1 MLQSMREGVKSPWV
15 LVVIGLIVLSF
26 VLTGAESLTFGG
38 AQSGAAKVND
48 REISFNEL
56 QFAIEQQRRQLSEI
70 YGDQLD
76 PSMLDDDL
84 LRPGVLNN
92 LVDRALLEDYALS
105 LGITASPEA
114 VRRSITSNPTFEVD
128 GSFSVDYYRDV
139 LRSNGLTPDLYRAE
153 QGSTDQLVKLESVIA
168 DADFI
173 TPVEAKAAID
183 VVVERRDVRFLVVPE
198 SALSSESQVTD
209 QAVSEYYEVNAEL
222 FAQPERLSVEFIELN
237 PSQFE
242 LPVDEAELEAQL
254 ADALAD
260 YETKAQSEVA
270 HILLIQEDDETDEV
284 YAGRIKAV
292 ADRLVADEDFAAVAA
307 DASDDIGSSF
317 VGGDLGFTDGSVF
330 PDAMEE
336 AIADLDVGGVSSA
349 VTTDAGTHFILVKS
363 RSAAEQVP
371 DDLLRAE
378 ITESLQTAQTQRDL
392 LIAVDQLRD
401 LVFMTS
407 GLASAA
413 EQLGVSVSISQP
425 FSRDE
430 GLGLFNESSLRS
442 AAFSDDVLVDGNN
455 SDVIELSGSRFVA
468 LAVKERLPEGTR
480 PLSEVRDGIAAQ
492 LGLEAQDRAMRTL
505 VDEVNASL
513 KNGETLES
521 VSTAKGYEW
530 RVELAATR
538 QNVNLP
544 SSVLQSAFSKRSA
557 DTETVSAVRLDDQ
570 SYALVQLA
578 RTQAGREDTMVGA
591 ERDALLQEV
600 SDVSASLVRQEF
612 MADLKRR
619 GDVVIR

>member
-254 ADALAD
+254 ADAFAD

-480 PLSEVRDGIAAQ
+480 PLTEVRDGIAAQ
-492 LGLEAQDRAMRTL
+492 LSLEAQDRAMRTL

>member
-76 PSMLDDDL
+76 PSLLDDDL

-92 LVDRALLEDYALS
+92 LVDRALLEDYAIA
-105 LGITASPEA
+105 LGITPSPEA
-114 VRRSITSNPTFEVD
+114 VRRSIIGNPTFEVD
-128 GSFSVDYYRDV
+128 GSFSADYYRDV
-139 LRSNGLTPDLYRAE
+139 LRSNGLSPDQYRAE
-153 QGSTDQLVKLESVIA
+153 QGNTDQLIKLESIIA

-183 VVVERRDVRFLVVPE
+183 VVVERRDVRFLVVPDT
-198 SALSSESQVTD
+198 ALSSAFDVD
-209 QAVSEYYEVNAEL
+209 DAAIAAFYDANPGL
-222 FAQPERLSVEFIELN
+222 FAQPERLSVEFIELT
-237 PSQFE
+237 PAQYAE
-242 LPVDEAELEAQL
+242 PVDEAELEAQL

-270 HILLIQEDDETDEV
+270 HILLIQEADETDEA
-284 YAGRIKAV
+284 YAARIDEVDA
-292 ADRLVADEDFAAVAA
+292 RLGSDEDFAAIAA

-330 PDAMEE
+330 PDAMED
-336 AIADLDVGGVSSA
+336 AIASLEVGGISPP

-363 RSAAEQVP
+363 RSAAEQVS
-371 DDLLRAE
+371 DELLRAE
-378 ITESLQTAQTQRDL
+378 ITESLQAAQTQRDL

-401 LVFMTS
+401 LVFTS
-407 GLASAA
+407 NGLATAA
-413 EQLGVSVSISQP
+413 EQLGLSVSTSQP

-430 GLGLFNESSLRS
+430 GEGIFAESSLRN
-442 AAFSDDVLVDGNN
+442 AAFSDDVLIDGNN

-468 LAVKERLPEGTR
+468 LALKEQLPEGTR
-480 PLSEVRDGIAAQ
+480 PLVEVRETIAERLTMQALDGAMTT
-492 LGLEAQDRAMRTL
+492 LLE
-505 VDEVNASL
+505 EVNSALS
-513 KNGETLES
+513 NGETLES
-521 VSTAKGYEW
+521 VSTDKGYEW

-544 SSVLQSAFSKRSA
+544 PQVLQTAFNKRAS
-557 DTETVSAVRLDDQ
+557 DTDTVSAVRLDDE

-578 RTQAGREDTMVGA
+578 RAQAGREDTMVGV
-591 ERDALLQEV
+591 ERDALLREV
-600 SDVSASLVRQEF
+600 SEVSTSLLRQEF

>member
-1 MLQSMREGVKSPWV
+1 MLQSMREGAKSPWV
-15 LVVIGLIVLSF
+15 LVIIGLIVLSF

-56 QFAIEQQRRQLSEI
+56 QFAIEQQRRQLTEI

-76 PSMLDDDL
+76 PSLLDDDL

-92 LVDRALLEDYALS
+92 LVDRALLEDYAVS

-114 VRRSITSNPTFEVD
+114 IRRSIISNPAFEVD
-128 GSFSVDYYRDV
+128 GSFSADYYRDI
-139 LRSNGLTPDLYRAE
+139 LRSNGLTTDQYRAE
-153 QGSTDQLVKLESVIA
+153 QSGTDQLVKLESIIG

-173 TPVEAKAAID
+173 TSVEAKAAID
-183 VVVERRDVRFLVVPE
+183 VVVERRDVRFLVIPDT
-198 SALSSESQVTD
+198 ALSSPYQVNET
-209 QAVSEYYEVNAEL
+209 AISEYYEANKAL
-222 FAQPERLSVEFIELN
+222 FAQPERLTVEFVELN
-237 PSQFE
+237 PSQFV
-242 LPVDEAELEAQL
+242 LPVDEAELQSQL
-254 ADALAD
+254 ADALTD

-270 HILLIQEDDETDEV
+270 HILLVQNDDETDQA
-284 YAGRIKAV
+284 YAERINVVGA
-292 ADRLVADEDFAAVAA
+292 RLAADEDFAVIAA

-336 AIADLDVGGVSSA
+336 AIANLEVGGISKA

-371 DDLLRAE
+371 DELLRAE
-378 ITESLQTAQTQRDL
+378 ITESLQTAQAQRDL
-392 LIAVDQLRD
+392 LIAVDELRE
-401 LVFMTS
+401 LVFTSS
-407 GLASAA
+407 GLEAA
-413 EQLGVSVSISQP
+413 AQELGLVMATSQP
-425 FSRDE
+425 FSRDQGE
-430 GLGLFNESSLRS
+430 GLFSEASLRN
-442 AAFSDDVLVDGNN
+442 AAFSDDVLVDANN

-468 LAVKERLPEGTR
+468 LAVKEQLPEGTK
-480 PLSEVRDGIAAQ
+480 PLAEVRSSISAQ
-492 LGLEAQDRAMRTL
+492 LTSEAQDRAMTTL

-513 KNGETLES
+513 AAGETLEAI
-521 VSTAKGYEW
+521 STAKGYEW

-557 DTETVSAVRLDDQ
+557 DTETVSAVRLDDE

-578 RTQAGREDTMVGA
+578 RTQAGREDTMVGV
-591 ERDALLQEV
+591 ERDALLREV
-600 SDVSASLVRQEF
+600 SDVSASLLRQEF

>member
-1 MLQSMREGVKSPWV
+1 MLQSMREGAKSPWV
-15 LVVIGLIVLSF
+15 LVIIGLIVLSF

-56 QFAIEQQRRQLSEI
+56 QFAIEQQRRQLTEI

-76 PSMLDDDL
+76 PSLLDDDL

-92 LVDRALLEDYALS
+92 LVDRALLEDYAIS
-105 LGITASPEA
+105 LGIAASPEA
-114 VRRSITSNPTFEVD
+114 IRRSIISNPAFEVD
-128 GSFSVDYYRDV
+128 GSFSADYYRDI
-139 LRSNGLTPDLYRAE
+139 LRSNGLTTDQYRAE
-153 QGSTDQLVKLESVIA
+153 QSGTDQLVKLESIIG

-183 VVVERRDVRFLVVPE
+183 VVVERRDVRFLVIPDTV
-198 SALSSESQVTD
+198 LSSQYQVIET
-209 QAVSEYYEVNAEL
+209 AISEYYEANKAL
-222 FAQPERLSVEFIELN
+222 FAQPERLTVEFIELN
-237 PSQFE
+237 PSQFV
-242 LPVDEAELEAQL
+242 LPVDEAELQSQL

-270 HILLIQEDDETDEV
+270 HILLVQNDDETDQAYAERINEV
-284 YAGRIKAV
+284 GA
-292 ADRLVADEDFAAVAA
+292 RLQADEDFAAIAA

-336 AIADLDVGGVSSA
+336 AIANLEVGGISTA
-349 VTTDAGTHFILVKS
+349 VTTDTGTHFILVKS

-371 DDLLRAE
+371 DELLRAE

-392 LIAVDQLRD
+392 LIAVDELRE
-401 LVFMTS
+401 LVFTSS
-407 GLASAA
+407 GLEAA
-413 EQLGVSVSISQP
+413 AQELGLVIATSQP
-425 FSRDE
+425 FSRDQGE
-430 GLGLFNESSLRS
+430 GLFSQASLRT
-442 AAFSDDVLVDGNN
+442 AAFSDDVLVDANN

-468 LAVKERLPEGTR
+468 LAVKEQLPEGTK
-480 PLSEVRDGIAAQ
+480 PLAEVRSSISAQ
-492 LGLEAQDRAMRTL
+492 LTSEAQDRAMTTL
-505 VDEVNASL
+505 VDDVNASL
-513 KNGETLES
+513 AAGETLEAI
-521 VSTAKGYEW
+521 STAKGYEW

-557 DTETVSAVRLDDQ
+557 DTETVSAVRLDDE

-578 RTQAGREDTMVGA
+578 RTQAGREDTMVSA
-591 ERDALLQEV
+591 ERDALLREV
-600 SDVSASLVRQEF
+600 SDVSASLLRQEF

>member
-1 MLQSMREGVKSPWV
+1 MLQSMREGAKSPWV
-15 LVVIGLIVLSF
+15 LVIIGLIVLSF

-56 QFAIEQQRRQLSEI
+56 QFAIEQQRRQLTEI

-76 PSMLDDDL
+76 PSLLDDDL

-92 LVDRALLEDYALS
+92 LVDRALLEDYAIS
-105 LGITASPEA
+105 LGIAASPEA
-114 VRRSITSNPTFEVD
+114 IRRSIISNPAFEVD
-128 GSFSVDYYRDV
+128 GSFSADYYRDI
-139 LRSNGLTPDLYRAE
+139 LRSNGLTTDQYRAE
-153 QGSTDQLVKLESVIA
+153 QSGTDQLVKLESIIG

-183 VVVERRDVRFLVVPE
+183 VVVERRDVRFLVIPDT
-198 SALSSESQVTD
+198 ALSSQYQVTD
-209 QAVSEYYEVNAEL
+209 TAISEYYEANKAL
-222 FAQPERLSVEFIELN
+222 FAQPERLTVEFVELN
-237 PSQFE
+237 PSQFV
-242 LPVDEAELEAQL
+242 LPVDEAELQTQL

-270 HILLIQEDDETDEV
+270 HILLVQNDDETDQAYAERINEV
-284 YAGRIKAV
+284 GA
-292 ADRLVADEDFAAVAA
+292 RLQADEDFAAIAA

-336 AIADLDVGGVSSA
+336 AIANLEVGGISTA
-349 VTTDAGTHFILVKS
+349 VTTDTGTHFILVKS

-371 DDLLRAE
+371 DELLRAE

-392 LIAVDQLRD
+392 LIAVDELRE
-401 LVFMTS
+401 LVFTSS
-407 GLASAA
+407 GLEAA
-413 EQLGVSVSISQP
+413 AQELGLVIATSQP
-425 FSRDE
+425 FSRDQGE
-430 GLGLFNESSLRS
+430 GLFSEASLRT
-442 AAFSDDVLVDGNN
+442 AAFSNDVLVDANN

-468 LAVKERLPEGTR
+468 LAVKEQLPEGTK
-480 PLSEVRDGIAAQ
+480 PLAEVRSSISAQ
-492 LGLEAQDRAMRTL
+492 LTSEAQDRAMTTL
-505 VDEVNASL
+505 VDDVNASL
-513 KNGETLES
+513 AAGETLEAI
-521 VSTAKGYEW
+521 STAKGYEW

-557 DTETVSAVRLDDQ
+557 DTETVSAVRLDDER
-570 SYALVQLA
+570 YALVQLA
-578 RTQAGREDTMVGA
+578 RTQAGREDTMVSA
-591 ERDALLQEV
+591 ERDALLREV
-600 SDVSASLVRQEF
+600 SDVSASLLRQEF

>member
-242 LPVDEAELEAQL
+242 LPVDESELEAQL

-270 HILLIQEDDETDEV
+270 HILLIQEDDETDEI

-480 PLSEVRDGIAAQ
+480 PLTEVRDGIAAQ

>member
-15 LVVIGLIVLSF
+15 LVIIGFIVLSF
-26 VLTGAESLTFGG
+26 VLTGAETLTFGG

-56 QFAIEQQRRQLSEI
+56 QFAIEQQRRQLTEI

-76 PSMLDDDL
+76 PSLLDDDL

-92 LVDRALLEDYALS
+92 LVDRALLEDYAVS

-114 VRRSITSNPTFEVD
+114 IRRSIISNPAFEVD
-128 GSFSVDYYRDV
+128 GSFSADYYRDI
-139 LRSNGLTPDLYRAE
+139 LRSNGLTTDQYRAE
-153 QGSTDQLVKLESVIA
+153 QSGTDQLVKLESIIG

-173 TPVEAKAAID
+173 TSVEAKAAID
-183 VVVERRDVRFLVVPE
+183 VVVERRDVRFLVIPDT
-198 SALSSESQVTD
+198 ALSSQYQVNET
-209 QAVSEYYEVNAEL
+209 AISEYYEANRAL
-222 FAQPERLSVEFIELN
+222 FAQPERLIVEFVELN
-237 PSQFE
+237 PSQFV
-242 LPVDEAELEAQL
+242 LPVDEAELQSQL

-270 HILLIQEDDETDEV
+270 HILLVQNDDETDQA
-284 YAGRIKAV
+284 YAERITVVGA
-292 ADRLVADEDFAAVAA
+292 RLAADEDFAAIAA

-336 AIADLDVGGVSSA
+336 AIASLEVGGISTA

-371 DDLLRAE
+371 DELLRAE

-392 LIAVDQLRD
+392 LIAVDELRE
-401 LVFMTS
+401 LVFTSS
-407 GLASAA
+407 GLEAA
-413 EQLGVSVSISQP
+413 AQELGLVMATSQP
-425 FSRDE
+425 FSRDQGE
-430 GLGLFNESSLRS
+430 GLFSEASLRN
-442 AAFSDDVLVDGNN
+442 AAFSDDVLVDANN

-468 LAVKERLPEGTR
+468 LAVKEQLPEGTK
-480 PLSEVRDGIAAQ
+480 PLAEVRSSISAQ
-492 LGLEAQDRAMRTL
+492 LTSEAQDRAMTTL

-513 KNGETLES
+513 AAGETLEAI
-521 VSTAKGYEW
+521 STAKGYEW

-557 DTETVSAVRLDDQ
+557 DTETVSAVRLDDE

-578 RTQAGREDTMVGA
+578 RTQAGREDTMVGV
-591 ERDALLQEV
+591 ERDALLREV
-600 SDVSASLVRQEF
+600 SDVSASLLRQEF

>member
-1 MLQSMREGVKSPWV
+1 MLQSMREGAKSPWV
-15 LVVIGLIVLSF
+15 LVIIGLIVLSF

-56 QFAIEQQRRQLSEI
+56 QFAIEQQRRQLTEI

-76 PSMLDDDL
+76 PSLLDDDL

-92 LVDRALLEDYALS
+92 LVDRALLEDYAIS
-105 LGITASPEA
+105 LGIAASPEA
-114 VRRSITSNPTFEVD
+114 IRRSIISNPAFEVD
-128 GSFSVDYYRDV
+128 GSFSADYYRDI
-139 LRSNGLTPDLYRAE
+139 LRSNGLTTDQYRAE
-153 QGSTDQLVKLESVIA
+153 QSGTDQLVKLESIIG

-183 VVVERRDVRFLVVPE
+183 VVVERRDVRFLVIPDT
-198 SALSSESQVTD
+198 ALSSQYQVTD
-209 QAVSEYYEVNAEL
+209 TAISEYYEANKAL
-222 FAQPERLSVEFIELN
+222 FAQPERLTVEFVELN
-237 PSQFE
+237 PSQFV
-242 LPVDEAELEAQL
+242 LPVDEAELQTQL

-270 HILLIQEDDETDEV
+270 HILLVQNDDETDQA
-284 YAGRIKAV
+284 YAERINVVGA
-292 ADRLVADEDFAAVAA
+292 RLAADEDFAAIAA

-336 AIADLDVGGVSSA
+336 AIANLEVGGISTA

-371 DDLLRAE
+371 DELLRAE

-392 LIAVDQLRD
+392 LIAVDELRE
-401 LVFMTS
+401 LVFTSS
-407 GLASAA
+407 GLEAA
-413 EQLGVSVSISQP
+413 AQELGLVIATSQP
-425 FSRDE
+425 FSRDQGE
-430 GLGLFNESSLRS
+430 GLFSEASLRT
-442 AAFSDDVLVDGNN
+442 AAFSNDVLVDANN

-468 LAVKERLPEGTR
+468 LAVKEQLPEGTK
-480 PLSEVRDGIAAQ
+480 PLAEVRSSISAQ
-492 LGLEAQDRAMRTL
+492 LTSEAQDRAMTTL
-505 VDEVNASL
+505 VDDVNASL
-513 KNGETLES
+513 AAGETLEAI
-521 VSTAKGYEW
+521 STAKGYEW

-557 DTETVSAVRLDDQ
+557 DTETVSAVRLDDER
-570 SYALVQLA
+570 YALVQLA
-578 RTQAGREDTMVGA
+578 RTQAGREDTMVGV
-591 ERDALLQEV
+591 ERDALLREV
-600 SDVSASLVRQEF
+600 SDVSASLLRQEF

>member
-1 MLQSMREGVKSPWV
+1 MREGVKSPWV
-15 LVVIGLIVLSF
+15 LVIIGLIVLSF

-56 QFAIEQQRRQLSEI
+56 QFAIEQQRRQLTEI

-76 PSMLDDDL
+76 PSLLDDDL

-92 LVDRALLEDYALS
+92 LVDRALLEDYAVS

-114 VRRSITSNPTFEVD
+114 IRRSIISNPAFEVD
-128 GSFSVDYYRDV
+128 GSFSADYYRDI
-139 LRSNGLTPDLYRAE
+139 LRSNGLTTDQYRSE
-153 QGSTDQLVKLESVIA
+153 QSGTDQLVKLESIIG

-173 TPVEAKAAID
+173 TSVEAKAAID
-183 VVVERRDVRFLVVPE
+183 VVVERRDVRFLVIPDT
-198 SALSSESQVTD
+198 ALSSQYQVNDT
-209 QAVSEYYEVNAEL
+209 AISEYYEANKAL
-222 FAQPERLSVEFIELN
+222 FAQPERLTVEFVELN
-237 PSQFE
+237 PSQFV
-242 LPVDEAELEAQL
+242 LPVDEAELQSQL

-270 HILLIQEDDETDEV
+270 HILLVQNDDETDQAYSE
-284 YAGRIKAV
+284 RINV
-292 ADRLVADEDFAAVAA
+292 VGSRLAADEDFAVIAA

-336 AIADLDVGGVSSA
+336 AIANLEVGGISTA

-371 DDLLRAE
+371 DELLRAE

-392 LIAVDQLRD
+392 LIAVDELRE
-401 LVFMTS
+401 LVFTSS
-407 GLASAA
+407 GLEAA
-413 EQLGVSVSISQP
+413 AQELGLVMATSQP
-425 FSRDE
+425 FSRDQGE
-430 GLGLFNESSLRS
+430 GLFSEASLRN
-442 AAFSDDVLVDGNN
+442 AAFSDDVLVDANN

-468 LAVKERLPEGTR
+468 LAVKEQLPEGTK
-480 PLSEVRDGIAAQ
+480 PLAEVRSSISAQ
-492 LGLEAQDRAMRTL
+492 LTSEAQDRAMTTL

-513 KNGETLES
+513 AAGETLE
-521 VSTAKGYEW
+521 VISTAKGYEW

-557 DTETVSAVRLDDQ
+557 DTETVSAVRLDDE

-578 RTQAGREDTMVGA
+578 RTQAGREDTMVGV
-591 ERDALLQEV
+591 ERDALLREV
-600 SDVSASLVRQEF
+600 SDVSASLLRQEF

>member
-1 MLQSMREGVKSPWV
+1 MLQSMREGAKSPWV
-15 LVVIGLIVLSF
+15 LVIIGLIVLSF

-56 QFAIEQQRRQLSEI
+56 QFAIEQQRRQLTEI

-76 PSMLDDDL
+76 PSLLDDDL

-92 LVDRALLEDYALS
+92 LVDRALLEDYAVS

-114 VRRSITSNPTFEVD
+114 IRRSIISNPAFEVD
-128 GSFSVDYYRDV
+128 GSFSADYYRDI
-139 LRSNGLTPDLYRAE
+139 LRSNGLTTDQYRAE
-153 QGSTDQLVKLESVIA
+153 QSGTDQLVKLESIIG

-173 TPVEAKAAID
+173 TSVEAKAAID
-183 VVVERRDVRFLVVPE
+183 VVVERRDVRFLVIPDT
-198 SALSSESQVTD
+198 ALSSQYQVNET
-209 QAVSEYYEVNAEL
+209 AISEYYEANKAL
-222 FAQPERLSVEFIELN
+222 FAQPERLTVEFVELN
-237 PSQFE
+237 PSQFV
-242 LPVDEAELEAQL
+242 LPVDEAELQSQL

-270 HILLIQEDDETDEV
+270 HILLVQNDDETDQAYTE
-284 YAGRIKAV
+284 RINVVGA
-292 ADRLVADEDFAAVAA
+292 RLAADEDFAAIAA

-336 AIADLDVGGVSSA
+336 AIANLEVGGISKA

-371 DDLLRAE
+371 DELLRAE
-378 ITESLQTAQTQRDL
+378 ITERLQTAQTQRDL
-392 LIAVDQLRD
+392 LIAVDELRE
-401 LVFMTS
+401 LVFTSS
-407 GLASAA
+407 GLEAA
-413 EQLGVSVSISQP
+413 AQELGLVMATSQP
-425 FSRDE
+425 FSRDQGE
-430 GLGLFNESSLRS
+430 GLFSEASLRN
-442 AAFSDDVLVDGNN
+442 AAFSDDVLVDANN

-468 LAVKERLPEGTR
+468 LAVKEQLPEGTK
-480 PLSEVRDGIAAQ
+480 PLAEVRSSISAQ
-492 LGLEAQDRAMRTL
+492 LTSEAQDRAMTTL

-513 KNGETLES
+513 AAGETLEAI
-521 VSTAKGYEW
+521 STAKGYEW

-578 RTQAGREDTMVGA
+578 RTQPGREDTMVGV
-591 ERDALLQEV
+591 ERDALLREV
-600 SDVSASLVRQEF
+600 SDVSASLLRQEF

-619 GDVVIR
+619 GDVVLR

>member
-237 PSQFE
+237 PSQFA

-407 GLASAA
+407 GLGSAA

-480 PLSEVRDGIAAQ
+480 PLTEVRDGIAAQ
-492 LGLEAQDRAMRTL
+492 LSLEAQDLAMRAL
-505 VDEVNASL
+505 VDEVNALL

>member
-209 QAVSEYYEVNAEL
+209 QVVSEYYEVNAEL

-480 PLSEVRDGIAAQ
+480 PLTEVRDGIAAQ

>member
-139 LRSNGLTPDLYRAE
+139 LRSNGLTPDLYRVE

-173 TPVEAKAAID
+173 TPAEAKAAID

-209 QAVSEYYEVNAEL
+209 LAVSEYYEVNAEL

-237 PSQFE
+237 PSQFA
-242 LPVDEAELEAQL
+242 LPVDDAELEAQL

-330 PDAMEE
+330 PDAMEQ
-336 AIADLDVGGVSSA
+336 AIAALDIGGVSSA

-480 PLSEVRDGIAAQ
+480 PLTEVRDGIAAQ

-619 GDVVIR
+619 SDVVIR

>member
-15 LVVIGLIVLSF
+15 LVIIGLIVLSF

-56 QFAIEQQRRQLSEI
+56 QFAIEQQRRQLTEI

-76 PSMLDDDL
+76 PSLLDDDL

-92 LVDRALLEDYALS
+92 LVDRALLEDYAVS

-114 VRRSITSNPTFEVD
+114 IRRSIISNPAFEVD
-128 GSFSVDYYRDV
+128 GSFSADYYRDI
-139 LRSNGLTPDLYRAE
+139 LRSNGLTTDQYRAE
-153 QGSTDQLVKLESVIA
+153 QSGTDQLVKLESIIG

-173 TPVEAKAAID
+173 TSVEAKAAID
-183 VVVERRDVRFLVVPE
+183 VVVERRDVRFMVIPDT
-198 SALSSESQVTD
+198 ALSSQYQVNET
-209 QAVSEYYEVNAEL
+209 AISEYYEANKAL
-222 FAQPERLSVEFIELN
+222 FAQPERLTVEFVELN
-237 PSQFE
+237 PSQFV
-242 LPVDEAELEAQL
+242 LPVDEAELQSQL

-270 HILLIQEDDETDEV
+270 HILLVQNDDETDQA
-284 YAGRIKAV
+284 YAERINVVGA
-292 ADRLVADEDFAAVAA
+292 RLAADEDFAAIAA

-336 AIADLDVGGVSSA
+336 AIANLEVGGISTA

-371 DDLLRAE
+371 DELLRAE

-392 LIAVDQLRD
+392 LIAVDELRE
-401 LVFMTS
+401 LVFTSS
-407 GLASAA
+407 GLEAA
-413 EQLGVSVSISQP
+413 AQELGLVMATSQP
-425 FSRDE
+425 FSRDQGE
-430 GLGLFNESSLRS
+430 GLFSEASLRN

-468 LAVKERLPEGTR
+468 LAVKEQLPEGTK
-480 PLSEVRDGIAAQ
+480 PLAEVRSSISAQ
-492 LGLEAQDRAMRTL
+492 LTSEAQDRAMTTL

-513 KNGETLES
+513 AAGETLE
-521 VSTAKGYEW
+521 VISTAKGYEW

-557 DTETVSAVRLDDQ
+557 DTETVSAVRLDDE

-578 RTQAGREDTMVGA
+578 RTQAGREDTMVGV
-591 ERDALLQEV
+591 ERDALLREV
-600 SDVSASLVRQEF
+600 SDVSASLLRQEF

>member
-1 MLQSMREGVKSPWV
+1 MLQSMREGAKSPWV
-15 LVVIGLIVLSF
+15 LVIIGLIVLSF

-56 QFAIEQQRRQLSEI
+56 QFAIEQQRRQLTEI

-76 PSMLDDDL
+76 PSLLDDDL

-92 LVDRALLEDYALS
+92 LVDRALLEDYAIS
-105 LGITASPEA
+105 LGIAASPEA
-114 VRRSITSNPTFEVD
+114 IRRSIISNPAFEVD
-128 GSFSVDYYRDV
+128 GSFSADYYRDI
-139 LRSNGLTPDLYRAE
+139 LRSNGLTTDQYRAE
-153 QGSTDQLVKLESVIA
+153 QSGTDQLVKLESIIGY
-168 DADFI
+168 ADFI

-183 VVVERRDVRFLVVPE
+183 VVVERRDVRFLVIPDTV
-198 SALSSESQVTD
+198 LSSQYQVNDT
-209 QAVSEYYEVNAEL
+209 AISEYYEANKAL
-222 FAQPERLSVEFIELN
+222 FAQPERLTVEFVELN
-237 PSQFE
+237 PSQFV
-242 LPVDEAELEAQL
+242 LPVDEAELQTQL

-270 HILLIQEDDETDEV
+270 HILLVQNDDETDQAYAERINEV
-284 YAGRIKAV
+284 GA
-292 ADRLVADEDFAAVAA
+292 RLQADEDFAAIAA

-336 AIADLDVGGVSSA
+336 AIANLEVGGISTA
-349 VTTDAGTHFILVKS
+349 VTTDTGTHFILVKS

-371 DDLLRAE
+371 DELLRAE

-392 LIAVDQLRD
+392 LIAVDELRE
-401 LVFMTS
+401 LVFTSS
-407 GLASAA
+407 GLEAA
-413 EQLGVSVSISQP
+413 AQELGLVIATSQP
-425 FSRDE
+425 FSRDQGE
-430 GLGLFNESSLRS
+430 GLFSEASLRT
-442 AAFSDDVLVDGNN
+442 AAFSNDVLVDANN

-468 LAVKERLPEGTR
+468 LAVKEQLPEGTK
-480 PLSEVRDGIAAQ
+480 PLAEVRSSISAQ
-492 LGLEAQDRAMRTL
+492 LTSEAQDRAMTTL
-505 VDEVNASL
+505 VDDVNASL
-513 KNGETLES
+513 AAGETLEAI
-521 VSTAKGYEW
+521 STAKGYEW

-557 DTETVSAVRLDDQ
+557 DTETVSAVRLDDER
-570 SYALVQLA
+570 YALVQLA
-578 RTQAGREDTMVGA
+578 RTQAGREDTMVGV
-591 ERDALLQEV
+591 ERDALLREV
-600 SDVSASLVRQEF
+600 SDVSASLLRQEF

>member
-1 MLQSMREGVKSPWV
+1 MLQSMREGAKSPWV
-15 LVVIGLIVLSF
+15 LVIIGLIVLSF
-26 VLTGAESLTFGG
+26 VLTGAETLTFGG

-56 QFAIEQQRRQLSEI
+56 QFAIEQQRRQLTEI

-76 PSMLDDDL
+76 PSLLDDDL

-92 LVDRALLEDYALS
+92 LVDRALLEDYAVS

-114 VRRSITSNPTFEVD
+114 IRRSIISNPAFEVD
-128 GSFSVDYYRDV
+128 GSFSADYYRDI
-139 LRSNGLTPDLYRAE
+139 LRSNGLTTDQYRAE
-153 QGSTDQLVKLESVIA
+153 QSGTDQLVKLESIIG

-173 TPVEAKAAID
+173 TSVEAKAAID
-183 VVVERRDVRFLVVPE
+183 VVVERRDVRFLVIPDT
-198 SALSSESQVTD
+198 ALSSQYQVNET
-209 QAVSEYYEVNAEL
+209 AISEYYEANKAL
-222 FAQPERLSVEFIELN
+222 FAQPERLTVEFVELN
-237 PSQFE
+237 PSQFV
-242 LPVDEAELEAQL
+242 LPVDEAELQSQL

-270 HILLIQEDDETDEV
+270 HILLVQNDDETDQA
-284 YAGRIKAV
+284 YAERINVVGA
-292 ADRLVADEDFAAVAA
+292 RLAADEDFAAIAA

-336 AIADLDVGGVSSA
+336 AIASLEVGGISTA

-371 DDLLRAE
+371 EELLRAE

-392 LIAVDQLRD
+392 LIAVDELRE
-401 LVFMTS
+401 LVFTSS
-407 GLASAA
+407 GLEAA
-413 EQLGVSVSISQP
+413 AQELGLVMATSQP
-425 FSRDE
+425 FSRDQGE
-430 GLGLFNESSLRS
+430 GLFSEASLRN
-442 AAFSDDVLVDGNN
+442 AAFSDDVLVDANN

-468 LAVKERLPEGTR
+468 LAVKEQLPEGTK
-480 PLSEVRDGIAAQ
+480 PLAEVRSSISAQ
-492 LGLEAQDRAMRTL
+492 LTSEAQDRAMTTL

-513 KNGETLES
+513 AAGETLEAI
-521 VSTAKGYEW
+521 STAKGYEW

-557 DTETVSAVRLDDQ
+557 DTETVSAVRLDDE

-578 RTQAGREDTMVGA
+578 RTQAGREDTMVGI
-591 ERDALLQEV
+591 ERDALLREV
-600 SDVSASLVRQEF
+600 SDVSASLLRQEF

>member
-1 MLQSMREGVKSPWV
+1 MLQSMREGAKSPWV
-15 LVVIGLIVLSF
+15 LVIIGLIVLSF

-56 QFAIEQQRRQLSEI
+56 QFAIEQQRRQLTEI

-76 PSMLDDDL
+76 PSLLDDDL

-92 LVDRALLEDYALS
+92 LVDRALLEDYAVS
-105 LGITASPEA
+105 LGIAASPEA
-114 VRRSITSNPTFEVD
+114 IRRSIISNPAFEVD
-128 GSFSVDYYRDV
+128 GSFSADYYRDI
-139 LRSNGLTPDLYRAE
+139 LRSNGLTTDQYRAE
-153 QGSTDQLVKLESVIA
+153 QSGTDQLVKLESIIG

-173 TPVEAKAAID
+173 TSVEAKAAID
-183 VVVERRDVRFLVVPE
+183 VVVERRDVRFLVIPDT
-198 SALSSESQVTD
+198 ALSSQYQVNDT
-209 QAVSEYYEVNAEL
+209 AISEYYEENKAL
-222 FAQPERLSVEFIELN
+222 FAQPERLTVEFVELN
-237 PSQFE
+237 PSQFV
-242 LPVDEAELEAQL
+242 LPVDEAELQTQL

-260 YETKAQSEVA
+260 YETEAQSEVA
-270 HILLIQEDDETDEV
+270 HILLVQNDDETDQAYAERINEV
-284 YAGRIKAV
+284 GA
-292 ADRLVADEDFAAVAA
+292 RLQADEDFAAIAA

-336 AIADLDVGGVSSA
+336 AIANLEVGGISTA

-371 DDLLRAE
+371 DELLRAE

-392 LIAVDQLRD
+392 LIAVDELRE
-401 LVFMTS
+401 LVFTSS
-407 GLASAA
+407 GLEAA
-413 EQLGVSVSISQP
+413 AQELGLVIATSQP
-425 FSRDE
+425 FSRDQGE
-430 GLGLFNESSLRS
+430 GLFSEASLRT
-442 AAFSDDVLVDGNN
+442 AAFSDDVLVDANN

-468 LAVKERLPEGTR
+468 LAVKEQLPEGTK
-480 PLSEVRDGIAAQ
+480 PLAEVRSSISAQ
-492 LGLEAQDRAMRTL
+492 LTSEAQDRAMSTL
-505 VDEVNASL
+505 VDDVNASL
-513 KNGETLES
+513 AAGETLEAI
-521 VSTAKGYEW
+521 STAKGYEW

-544 SSVLQSAFSKRSA
+544 SSVLQSAFSRRSA
-557 DTETVSAVRLDDQ
+557 DTETVSAVRLDDE
-570 SYALVQLA
+570 SFALVQLA
-578 RTQAGREDTMVGA
+578 RTQAGREDTMVSV
-591 ERDALLQEV
+591 ERDALLREV
-600 SDVSASLVRQEF
+600 SDVSASLLRQEF

>member
-15 LVVIGLIVLSF
+15 LVIIGFIVLSF
-26 VLTGAESLTFGG
+26 VLTGAETLTFGG

-56 QFAIEQQRRQLSEI
+56 QFAIEQQRRQLTEI

-76 PSMLDDDL
+76 PSLLDDDL

-92 LVDRALLEDYALS
+92 LVDRALLEDYAVS

-114 VRRSITSNPTFEVD
+114 IRRSIISNPAFEVD
-128 GSFSVDYYRDV
+128 GSFSADYYRDI
-139 LRSNGLTPDLYRAE
+139 LRSNGLTTDQYRAE
-153 QGSTDQLVKLESVIA
+153 QSGTDQLVKLESIIG

-173 TPVEAKAAID
+173 TSVEAKAAID
-183 VVVERRDVRFLVVPE
+183 VVVERRDVRFLVIPDT
-198 SALSSESQVTD
+198 ALSSQYQVNET
-209 QAVSEYYEVNAEL
+209 AISEYYEANKAL
-222 FAQPERLSVEFIELN
+222 FAQPERLTVEFVELN
-237 PSQFE
+237 PSQFV
-242 LPVDEAELEAQL
+242 LPVDEAELQSQL

-270 HILLIQEDDETDEV
+270 HILLVQNDDETDQA
-284 YAGRIKAV
+284 YAERINVVGA
-292 ADRLVADEDFAAVAA
+292 RLAADEDFAAIAA

-336 AIADLDVGGVSSA
+336 AIANLEVGGISTA

-371 DDLLRAE
+371 DELLRAE
-378 ITESLQTAQTQRDL
+378 IMESLQTAQTQRDL
-392 LIAVDQLRD
+392 LIAVDELRE
-401 LVFMTS
+401 LVFTSS
-407 GLASAA
+407 GLEAA
-413 EQLGVSVSISQP
+413 AQELGLVMATSQP
-425 FSRDE
+425 FSRDQGE
-430 GLGLFNESSLRS
+430 GLFSEASLRN
-442 AAFSDDVLVDGNN
+442 AAFSDDVLVDANN

-468 LAVKERLPEGTR
+468 LAVKEQLPEGTK
-480 PLSEVRDGIAAQ
+480 PLAEVRSSISAQ
-492 LGLEAQDRAMRTL
+492 LTSEAQDRAMTTL

-513 KNGETLES
+513 AAGETLEAI
-521 VSTAKGYEW
+521 STAKGYEW

-557 DTETVSAVRLDDQ
+557 DTETVSAVRLDDE

-578 RTQAGREDTMVGA
+578 RTQAGREDTMVGV
-591 ERDALLQEV
+591 ERDALLREV
-600 SDVSASLVRQEF
+600 SDVSASLLRQEF

>member
-15 LVVIGLIVLSF
+15 LVIIGFIVLSF
-26 VLTGAESLTFGG
+26 VLTGAETLTFGG

-56 QFAIEQQRRQLSEI
+56 QFAIEQQRRQLTEI

-76 PSMLDDDL
+76 PSLLDDDL

-92 LVDRALLEDYALS
+92 LVDRALLEDYAVS

-114 VRRSITSNPTFEVD
+114 IRRSIISNPAFEVD
-128 GSFSVDYYRDV
+128 GSFSADYYRDI
-139 LRSNGLTPDLYRAE
+139 LRSNGLTTDQYRAE
-153 QGSTDQLVKLESVIA
+153 QSGTDQLVKLESIIG

-173 TPVEAKAAID
+173 TSVEAKAAID
-183 VVVERRDVRFLVVPE
+183 VVVERRDVRFLVIPDT
-198 SALSSESQVTD
+198 ALSSQYQVNET
-209 QAVSEYYEVNAEL
+209 AISEYYEANKAL
-222 FAQPERLSVEFIELN
+222 FAQPERLIVEFVELN
-237 PSQFE
+237 PSQFV
-242 LPVDEAELEAQL
+242 LPVDEAELQSQL

-270 HILLIQEDDETDEV
+270 HILLVQNDDETDQA
-284 YAGRIKAV
+284 YAERINVVGA
-292 ADRLVADEDFAAVAA
+292 RLAADEDFAAIAA

-336 AIADLDVGGVSSA
+336 AIASLEVGGISTA

-371 DDLLRAE
+371 EELLRAE

-392 LIAVDQLRD
+392 LIAVDELRE
-401 LVFMTS
+401 LVFTSS
-407 GLASAA
+407 GLEAA
-413 EQLGVSVSISQP
+413 AQELGLVMATSQP
-425 FSRDE
+425 FSRDQGE
-430 GLGLFNESSLRS
+430 GLFSEASLRN
-442 AAFSDDVLVDGNN
+442 AAFSDDVLVDANN

-468 LAVKERLPEGTR
+468 LAVKEQLPEGTK
-480 PLSEVRDGIAAQ
+480 PLAEVRSSISAQ
-492 LGLEAQDRAMRTL
+492 LTSEAQDRAMTTL

-513 KNGETLES
+513 AAGETLEAI
-521 VSTAKGYEW
+521 STAKGYEW

-557 DTETVSAVRLDDQ
+557 DTETVSAVRLDDE

-578 RTQAGREDTMVGA
+578 RTQAGREDTMVGV
-591 ERDALLQEV
+591 ERDALLREV
-600 SDVSASLVRQEF
+600 SDVSASLLRQEF

>member
-270 HILLIQEDDETDEV
+270 HILLIQEDDETDEI

-480 PLSEVRDGIAAQ
+480 PLTEVRDGIAAQ

>member
-1 MLQSMREGVKSPWV
+1 MLQSMREGAKSPWV
-15 LVVIGLIVLSF
+15 LVIIGLIVLSF

-56 QFAIEQQRRQLSEI
+56 QFAIEQQRRQLTEI

-76 PSMLDDDL
+76 PSLLDDDL

-92 LVDRALLEDYALS
+92 LVDRALLEDYAIS
-105 LGITASPEA
+105 LGIAASPEA
-114 VRRSITSNPTFEVD
+114 IRRSIISNPAFEVD
-128 GSFSVDYYRDV
+128 GSFSADYYRDI
-139 LRSNGLTPDLYRAE
+139 LRSNGLTTDQYRAE
-153 QGSTDQLVKLESVIA
+153 QSGTDQLVKLESIIG

-173 TPVEAKAAID
+173 TSVEAKAAID
-183 VVVERRDVRFLVVPE
+183 VVVERRDVRFLVIPDT
-198 SALSSESQVTD
+198 ALSSQYQVTD
-209 QAVSEYYEVNAEL
+209 TAISEYYEANKAL
-222 FAQPERLSVEFIELN
+222 FAQPERLTVEFVELN
-237 PSQFE
+237 PSQFV
-242 LPVDEAELEAQL
+242 LPVDEAELQTQL

-260 YETKAQSEVA
+260 YETEAQSEVA
-270 HILLIQEDDETDEV
+270 HILLVQNDDETDQAYAERINEV
-284 YAGRIKAV
+284 GA
-292 ADRLVADEDFAAVAA
+292 RLQADEDFAAIAA

-336 AIADLDVGGVSSA
+336 AIANLEVGGISTA
-349 VTTDAGTHFILVKS
+349 VTTDAGTHFIVVKS

-371 DDLLRAE
+371 DELLRAE

-392 LIAVDQLRD
+392 LIAVDELRE
-401 LVFMTS
+401 LVFTSS
-407 GLASAA
+407 GLEAA
-413 EQLGVSVSISQP
+413 AQELGLVIATSQP
-425 FSRDE
+425 FSRDQGE
-430 GLGLFNESSLRS
+430 GLFSEASLRN
-442 AAFSDDVLVDGNN
+442 AAFSDDVLVDANN

-468 LAVKERLPEGTR
+468 LAVKEQLPEGTK
-480 PLSEVRDGIAAQ
+480 PLAEVRSSISAQ
-492 LGLEAQDRAMRTL
+492 LTSEAQDRAMTTL

-513 KNGETLES
+513 AAGETLEAI
-521 VSTAKGYEW
+521 STAKGYEW

-557 DTETVSAVRLDDQ
+557 DTETVSAVRLDDE

-578 RTQAGREDTMVGA
+578 RTQTGREDTMVSV
-591 ERDALLQEV
+591 ERDALLREV
-600 SDVSASLVRQEF
+600 SDVSASLLRQEF

>member
-480 PLSEVRDGIAAQ
+480 PLTEVRDGIAAQ

-544 SSVLQSAFSKRSA
+544 SSVLQSSFSKRSA

>member
-1 MLQSMREGVKSPWV
+1 MLQSMREGAKSPWV
-15 LVVIGLIVLSF
+15 LVIIGLIVLSF

-56 QFAIEQQRRQLSEI
+56 QFAIEQQRRQLTEI

-76 PSMLDDDL
+76 PSLLDDDL

-92 LVDRALLEDYALS
+92 LVDRALLEDYAVS

-114 VRRSITSNPTFEVD
+114 IRRSIISNPAFEVD
-128 GSFSVDYYRDV
+128 GSFSADYYRDI
-139 LRSNGLTPDLYRAE
+139 LRSNGLTTDQYRAE
-153 QGSTDQLVKLESVIA
+153 QSGTDQLVKLESIIG

-173 TPVEAKAAID
+173 TSVEAKAAID
-183 VVVERRDVRFLVVPE
+183 VVVERRDVRFLVIPDT
-198 SALSSESQVTD
+198 ALSSQYQVNET
-209 QAVSEYYEVNAEL
+209 AISEYYEANKAL
-222 FAQPERLSVEFIELN
+222 FAQPERLTVEFVELT
-237 PSQFE
+237 PSQFV
-242 LPVDEAELEAQL
+242 LPVDEAELQSQL

-270 HILLIQEDDETDEV
+270 HILLVQNDDETDQA
-284 YAGRIKAV
+284 YAERINVVGA
-292 ADRLVADEDFAAVAA
+292 RLAADEDFAAIAA

-336 AIADLDVGGVSSA
+336 AIASLEVGGISTA

-371 DDLLRAE
+371 DELLRAE

-392 LIAVDQLRD
+392 LIAVDELRE
-401 LVFMTS
+401 LVFTSS
-407 GLASAA
+407 GLEAA
-413 EQLGVSVSISQP
+413 AQELGLVMATSQP
-425 FSRDE
+425 FSRDQGE
-430 GLGLFNESSLRS
+430 GLFSEASLRN
-442 AAFSDDVLVDGNN
+442 AAFSDDVLVDANN

-468 LAVKERLPEGTR
+468 LAVKEQLPEGTK
-480 PLSEVRDGIAAQ
+480 PLAEVRSSISAQ
-492 LGLEAQDRAMRTL
+492 LTSEAQDRAMTTL

-513 KNGETLES
+513 AAGETLEAI
-521 VSTAKGYEW
+521 STAKGYEW

-557 DTETVSAVRLDDQ
+557 DTETVSAVRLDDE

-578 RTQAGREDTMVGA
+578 RTQAGREDTMVGV
-591 ERDALLQEV
+591 ERDALLREV
-600 SDVSASLVRQEF
+600 SDVSASLLRQEF

>member
-209 QAVSEYYEVNAEL
+209 QAVTEYYEVNAEL

-480 PLSEVRDGIAAQ
+480 PLTEVRDGIAAQ

-619 GDVVIR
+619 SDVVIR

>member
-1 MLQSMREGVKSPWV
+1 MREGVKSPWV

-26 VLTGAESLTFGG
+26 VLTGAESLTLGG

-76 PSMLDDDL
+76 PNLLDDDL

-92 LVDRALLEDYALS
+92 LIDRALLEDYATS
-105 LGITASPEA
+105 LGVTASPDA
-114 VRRSITSNPTFEVD
+114 VRRSIIANPTFEVD
-128 GSFSVDYYRDV
+128 GSFSADYYRDV
-139 LRSNGLTPDLYRAE
+139 LRSNGLSPDQYRAE
-153 QGSTDQLVKLESVIA
+153 QSNTDQLIKLESIIA

-173 TPVEAKAAID
+173 TPLEAKAAID
-183 VVVERRDVRFLVVPE
+183 VVVERRDVRFLVVPDT
-198 SALSSESQVTD
+198 ALSAASDVDDAAISTFYD
-209 QAVSEYYEVNAEL
+209 ANPGL
-222 FAQPERLSVEFIELN
+222 FAQSERLRVEFIVLN
-237 PSQFE
+237 PAQYA

-270 HILLIQEDDETDEV
+270 HILLIQEDGETEDA
-284 YAGRIKAV
+284 YAARVDSVGS
-292 ADRLVADEDFAAVAA
+292 RLAANEDFATIAA

-330 PDAMEE
+330 PDSMED
-336 AIADLDVGGVSSA
+336 AISALEVGGISPP

-371 DDLLRAE
+371 DELLRAE

-392 LIAVDQLRD
+392 LVAVDQLRD
-401 LVFMTS
+401 LVFTSS
-407 GLASAA
+407 GLATAA
-413 EQLGVSVSISQP
+413 EQLGLPVSTSKA
-425 FSRDE
+425 FSREDGE
-430 GLGLFNESSLRS
+430 GLFAEPALRS
-442 AAFSDDVLVDGNN
+442 AAFSEDVLIDGNN

-468 LAVKERLPEGTR
+468 LAVTERLPEGIK
-480 PLSEVRDGIAAQ
+480 PLAEVRDGIEAQ
-492 LGLEAQDRAMRTL
+492 LASQAKDRAMTTL
-505 VDEVNASL
+505 VNEVNTSL
-513 KNGETLES
+513 SAGETLES
-521 VSTAKGYEW
+521 VSSAKGYEW

-544 SSVLQSAFSKRSA
+544 AAVLQSAFSKRST

-578 RTQAGREDTMVGA
+578 RTQAGREDTMVGV
-591 ERDALLQEV
+591 ERDALLREA
-600 SDVSASLVRQEF
+600 SDVTASLLRQEF

>member
-1 MLQSMREGVKSPWV
+1 MLQSMREGAKSPWV
-15 LVVIGLIVLSF
+15 LVIIGLIVLSF
-26 VLTGAESLTFGG
+26 VLTGAETLTFGG

-56 QFAIEQQRRQLSEI
+56 QFAIEQQRRQLTEI

-76 PSMLDDDL
+76 PSLLDDDL

-92 LVDRALLEDYALS
+92 LVDRALLEDYAVS

-114 VRRSITSNPTFEVD
+114 IRRSIISNPAFEVD
-128 GSFSVDYYRDV
+128 GSFSADYYRDI
-139 LRSNGLTPDLYRAE
+139 LRSNGLTTDQYRAE
-153 QGSTDQLVKLESVIA
+153 QSGTDQLVKLESIIG

-173 TPVEAKAAID
+173 TSVEAKAAID
-183 VVVERRDVRFLVVPE
+183 VVVERRDVRFLVIPDT
-198 SALSSESQVTD
+198 ALSSQYQVNET
-209 QAVSEYYEVNAEL
+209 AISEYYEANKAL
-222 FAQPERLSVEFIELN
+222 FAQPERLTVEFVELN
-237 PSQFE
+237 PSQFV
-242 LPVDEAELEAQL
+242 LPVDEAELQSQL

-270 HILLIQEDDETDEV
+270 HILLVQNDDETDQA
-284 YAGRIKAV
+284 YAERINVVGA
-292 ADRLVADEDFAAVAA
+292 RLAADEDFAAIAA

-330 PDAMEE
+330 PDAMED
-336 AIADLDVGGVSSA
+336 AIANLEVGGISTA

-371 DDLLRAE
+371 DELLRAE

-392 LIAVDQLRD
+392 LIAVDELRE
-401 LVFMTS
+401 LVFTSS
-407 GLASAA
+407 GLEAA
-413 EQLGVSVSISQP
+413 AQELGLVMATSQP
-425 FSRDE
+425 FSRDQGE
-430 GLGLFNESSLRS
+430 GLFSEASLRK

-468 LAVKERLPEGTR
+468 LAVKEQLPEGTK
-480 PLSEVRDGIAAQ
+480 PLAEVRSSISAQ
-492 LGLEAQDRAMRTL
+492 LTSEAQDRAMTTL

-513 KNGETLES
+513 AAGETLEAI
-521 VSTAKGYEW
+521 STAKGYEW

-557 DTETVSAVRLDDQ
+557 DTETVSAVRLDDE

-578 RTQAGREDTMVGA
+578 RTQAGREDTMVGV
-591 ERDALLQEV
+591 ERDALLREV
-600 SDVSASLVRQEF
+600 SDVSASLLRQEF

>member
-1 MLQSMREGVKSPWV
+1 MLQSMREGAKSPWV
-15 LVVIGLIVLSF
+15 LVIIGLIVLSF

-56 QFAIEQQRRQLSEI
+56 QFAIEQQRRQLTEI

-76 PSMLDDDL
+76 PSLLDDDL

-92 LVDRALLEDYALS
+92 LVDRALLEDYAIS
-105 LGITASPEA
+105 LGIAASPEA
-114 VRRSITSNPTFEVD
+114 IRRSIISNPAFEVD
-128 GSFSVDYYRDV
+128 GSFSADYYRDI
-139 LRSNGLTPDLYRAE
+139 LRSNGLTTDQYRAE
-153 QGSTDQLVKLESVIA
+153 QSGTDQLVKLESIIG

-183 VVVERRDVRFLVVPE
+183 VVVERRDVRFLVIPDTV
-198 SALSSESQVTD
+198 LSSQYQVNDT
-209 QAVSEYYEVNAEL
+209 AISEYYEANKAL
-222 FAQPERLSVEFIELN
+222 FAQPERLTVEFVELN
-237 PSQFE
+237 PSQFV
-242 LPVDEAELEAQL
+242 LPVDEAELQTQL

-270 HILLIQEDDETDEV
+270 HILLVQNDDETDQAYAERINEV
-284 YAGRIKAV
+284 GA
-292 ADRLVADEDFAAVAA
+292 RLQADEDFAAIAA

-336 AIADLDVGGVSSA
+336 AIANLEVGGISTA
-349 VTTDAGTHFILVKS
+349 VTTDTGTHFILVKS

-371 DDLLRAE
+371 DELLRAE

-392 LIAVDQLRD
+392 LIAVDELRE
-401 LVFMTS
+401 LVFTSS
-407 GLASAA
+407 GLEAA
-413 EQLGVSVSISQP
+413 AQELGLVIATSQP
-425 FSRDE
+425 FSRDQGE
-430 GLGLFNESSLRS
+430 GLFSEASLRT
-442 AAFSDDVLVDGNN
+442 AAFSDDVLVDANN

-468 LAVKERLPEGTR
+468 LAVKEQLPEGTK
-480 PLSEVRDGIAAQ
+480 PLAEVRSSISAQ
-492 LGLEAQDRAMRTL
+492 LTSEAQDRAMTTL
-505 VDEVNASL
+505 VDDVNASL
-513 KNGETLES
+513 AAGETLEAI
-521 VSTAKGYEW
+521 STAKGYEW

-557 DTETVSAVRLDDQ
+557 DTETVSAVRLDDE

-578 RTQAGREDTMVGA
+578 RTQAGREDTMVSA
-591 ERDALLQEV
+591 ERDALLREV
-600 SDVSASLVRQEF
+600 SDVSASLLRQEF

>member
-1 MLQSMREGVKSPWV
+1 
-15 LVVIGLIVLSF
+15 
-26 VLTGAESLTFGG
+26 
-38 AQSGAAKVND
+38 
-48 REISFNEL
+48 
-56 QFAIEQQRRQLSEI
+56 
-70 YGDQLD
+70 
-76 PSMLDDDL
+76 
-84 LRPGVLNN
+84 
-92 LVDRALLEDYALS
+92 
-105 LGITASPEA
+105 
-114 VRRSITSNPTFEVD
+114 
-128 GSFSVDYYRDV
+128 
-139 LRSNGLTPDLYRAE
+139 
-153 QGSTDQLVKLESVIA
+153 LESIIG

-173 TPVEAKAAID
+173 TSVEAKAAID
-183 VVVERRDVRFLVVPE
+183 VVVERRDVRFLVIPDT
-198 SALSSESQVTD
+198 ALSSQYQVNDT
-209 QAVSEYYEVNAEL
+209 AISEYYEANKAV
-222 FAQPERLSVEFIELN
+222 FAQPERLTVEFVELN
-237 PSQFE
+237 PSQFV
-242 LPVDEAELEAQL
+242 LPVDEAELQSQL

-270 HILLIQEDDETDEV
+270 HILLVQNDDETDQA
-284 YAGRIKAV
+284 YAERITVVGA
-292 ADRLVADEDFAAVAA
+292 RLAADEDFAAIAA

-336 AIADLDVGGVSSA
+336 AIANLEVGGISTA

-371 DDLLRAE
+371 DELLRAE

-392 LIAVDQLRD
+392 LIAVDELRE
-401 LVFMTS
+401 LVFTSS
-407 GLASAA
+407 GLEAA
-413 EQLGVSVSISQP
+413 AQELGLVMATSQP
-425 FSRDE
+425 FSRDQGE
-430 GLGLFNESSLRS
+430 GLFSEASLRN

-468 LAVKERLPEGTR
+468 LAVKEQLPEGTK
-480 PLSEVRDGIAAQ
+480 PLAEVRSSISAQ
-492 LGLEAQDRAMRTL
+492 LTSEAQDRAMTTL

-513 KNGETLES
+513 AAGETLEAI
-521 VSTAKGYEW
+521 STAKGYEW

-557 DTETVSAVRLDDQ
+557 DTETVSAVRLDDE

-578 RTQAGREDTMVGA
+578 RTQAGREDTMVGV
-591 ERDALLQEV
+591 ERDALLREV
-600 SDVSASLVRQEF
+600 SDVSASLLRQEF

>member
-1 MLQSMREGVKSPWV
+1 MLQSMREGAKSPWV
-15 LVVIGLIVLSF
+15 LVIIGLIVLSF

-56 QFAIEQQRRQLSEI
+56 QFAIEQQRRQLTEI

-76 PSMLDDDL
+76 PSLLDDDL

-92 LVDRALLEDYALS
+92 LVDRALLEDYAVS

-114 VRRSITSNPTFEVD
+114 IRRSIISNPAFEVD
-128 GSFSVDYYRDV
+128 GSFSADYYRDI
-139 LRSNGLTPDLYRAE
+139 LRSNGLTTDQYRAE
-153 QGSTDQLVKLESVIA
+153 QSGTDQLVKLESIIG

-173 TPVEAKAAID
+173 TSVEAKAAID
-183 VVVERRDVRFLVVPE
+183 VVVERRDVRFLVIPDT
-198 SALSSESQVTD
+198 ALSSQYQVNET
-209 QAVSEYYEVNAEL
+209 AISEYYEANKAV
-222 FAQPERLSVEFIELN
+222 FAQPERLTVEFVELN
-237 PSQFE
+237 PSQFV
-242 LPVDEAELEAQL
+242 LPVDEAELQSQL

-270 HILLIQEDDETDEV
+270 HILLVQNDDETDQA
-284 YAGRIKAV
+284 YAERINVVGA
-292 ADRLVADEDFAAVAA
+292 RLAADEDFAAIAA

-336 AIADLDVGGVSSA
+336 AIANLEVGGISTA

-371 DDLLRAE
+371 DELLRAE

-392 LIAVDQLRD
+392 LIAVDELRE
-401 LVFMTS
+401 LVFTSS
-407 GLASAA
+407 GLEAA
-413 EQLGVSVSISQP
+413 AQELGLVMATSQP
-425 FSRDE
+425 FSRDQGE
-430 GLGLFNESSLRS
+430 GLFSEASLRN
-442 AAFSDDVLVDGNN
+442 AAFSDDVLVDANN

-468 LAVKERLPEGTR
+468 LAVKEQLPEGTK
-480 PLSEVRDGIAAQ
+480 PLAEVRSSISAQ
-492 LGLEAQDRAMRTL
+492 LTSEAQDRAMTTL

-513 KNGETLES
+513 AAGETLEAI
-521 VSTAKGYEW
+521 STAKGYEW

-557 DTETVSAVRLDDQ
+557 DTETVSAVRLDDE

-578 RTQAGREDTMVGA
+578 RTQAGREDTMVGV
-591 ERDALLQEV
+591 ERDALLREV
-600 SDVSASLVRQEF
+600 SDVSASLLRQEF

>member
-15 LVVIGLIVLSF
+15 LVIIGLIVLSF

-56 QFAIEQQRRQLSEI
+56 QFAIEQQRRQLTEI

-76 PSMLDDDL
+76 PSLLDDDL

-92 LVDRALLEDYALS
+92 LVDRALLEDYAVS

-114 VRRSITSNPTFEVD
+114 IRRSIISNPAFEVD
-128 GSFSVDYYRDV
+128 GSFSADYYRDI
-139 LRSNGLTPDLYRAE
+139 LRSNGLTTDQYRAE
-153 QGSTDQLVKLESVIA
+153 QSGTDQLVKLESIIG

-173 TPVEAKAAID
+173 TSVEAKAAID
-183 VVVERRDVRFLVVPE
+183 VVVERRDVRFLVIPDT
-198 SALSSESQVTD
+198 ALSSQYQVNET
-209 QAVSEYYEVNAEL
+209 AISEYYEANKAL
-222 FAQPERLSVEFIELN
+222 FAQPERLTVEFVELN
-237 PSQFE
+237 PSQFV
-242 LPVDEAELEAQL
+242 LPVDEAELQSQL

-270 HILLIQEDDETDEV
+270 HILLVQNDDETDQA
-284 YAGRIKAV
+284 YAERINVVGA
-292 ADRLVADEDFAAVAA
+292 RLAADEDFAAIAA

-336 AIADLDVGGVSSA
+336 AIANLEVGGISTA

-371 DDLLRAE
+371 DELLRAE

-392 LIAVDQLRD
+392 LIAVDELRE
-401 LVFMTS
+401 LVFTSS
-407 GLASAA
+407 GLEAA
-413 EQLGVSVSISQP
+413 AQELGLVMATSQP
-425 FSRDE
+425 FSRDQGE
-430 GLGLFNESSLRS
+430 GLFSEASLRN
-442 AAFSDDVLVDGNN
+442 AAFSDDVLVDANN

-468 LAVKERLPEGTR
+468 LAVKEQLPEGTK
-480 PLSEVRDGIAAQ
+480 PLAEVRSSISAQ
-492 LGLEAQDRAMRTL
+492 LTSEAQDRAMTTL

-513 KNGETLES
+513 AAGETLE
-521 VSTAKGYEW
+521 VISTAKGYEW

-557 DTETVSAVRLDDQ
+557 DTETVSAVRLDDE

-578 RTQAGREDTMVGA
+578 RTQAGREDTMVGV
-591 ERDALLQEV
+591 ERDALLREV
-600 SDVSASLVRQEF
+600 SDVSASLLRQEF

>member
-1 MLQSMREGVKSPWV
+1 M
-15 LVVIGLIVLSF
+15 
-26 VLTGAESLTFGG
+26 
-38 AQSGAAKVND
+38 
-48 REISFNEL
+48 
-56 QFAIEQQRRQLSEI
+56 
-70 YGDQLD
+70 
-76 PSMLDDDL
+76 
-84 LRPGVLNN
+84 
-92 LVDRALLEDYALS
+92 
-105 LGITASPEA
+105 
-114 VRRSITSNPTFEVD
+114 D

-480 PLSEVRDGIAAQ
+480 PLTEVRDGIAAQ
-492 LGLEAQDRAMRTL
+492 LSLEAQDLAMRTL

-578 RTQAGREDTMVGA
+578 RAQAGREDTMVGA

>member
-15 LVVIGLIVLSF
+15 LVIIGLIVLSF

-56 QFAIEQQRRQLSEI
+56 QFAIEQQRRQLTEI

-76 PSMLDDDL
+76 PSLLDDDL

-92 LVDRALLEDYALS
+92 LVDRALLEDYAVS

-114 VRRSITSNPTFEVD
+114 IRRSIISNPAFEVD
-128 GSFSVDYYRDV
+128 GSFSADYYRDI
-139 LRSNGLTPDLYRAE
+139 LRSNGLTTDQYRAE
-153 QGSTDQLVKLESVIA
+153 QSGTDQLVKLESIIG

-173 TPVEAKAAID
+173 TSVEAKAAID
-183 VVVERRDVRFLVVPE
+183 VVVERRDVRFLVIPDT
-198 SALSSESQVTD
+198 ALSSPYQVNET
-209 QAVSEYYEVNAEL
+209 AISEYYEANKAL
-222 FAQPERLSVEFIELN
+222 FAQPERLTVEFVELN
-237 PSQFE
+237 PSQFV
-242 LPVDEAELEAQL
+242 LPVDEAELQSQL

-270 HILLIQEDDETDEV
+270 HILLVQNDDETDQA
-284 YAGRIKAV
+284 YAERINVVGA
-292 ADRLVADEDFAAVAA
+292 RLAADEDFAAIAA

-336 AIADLDVGGVSSA
+336 AIANLEVGGISKA

-371 DDLLRAE
+371 DELLRAE
-378 ITESLQTAQTQRDL
+378 ITESLQTAQAQRDL
-392 LIAVDQLRD
+392 LIAVDELRE
-401 LVFMTS
+401 LVFTSS
-407 GLASAA
+407 GLEAA
-413 EQLGVSVSISQP
+413 AQELGLVMATSQP
-425 FSRDE
+425 FSRDQGE
-430 GLGLFNESSLRS
+430 GLFSEASLRN
-442 AAFSDDVLVDGNN
+442 AAFSDDVLVDANN

-468 LAVKERLPEGTR
+468 LAVKEQLPEGTK
-480 PLSEVRDGIAAQ
+480 PLAEVRSSISAQ
-492 LGLEAQDRAMRTL
+492 LTSEAQDRAMTTL

-513 KNGETLES
+513 AAGETLEAI
-521 VSTAKGYEW
+521 STAKGYEW

-557 DTETVSAVRLDDQ
+557 DTETVSAVRLDDE

-578 RTQAGREDTMVGA
+578 RTQAGREDTMVGV
-591 ERDALLQEV
+591 ERDALLREV
-600 SDVSASLVRQEF
+600 SDVSASLLRQEF

>member
-56 QFAIEQQRRQLSEI
+56 QFEIEQQRRQLSEI

-139 LRSNGLTPDLYRAE
+139 LRSNGLTPDVYRAE

-209 QAVSEYYEVNAEL
+209 PAVSEYYEVNAEL

-260 YETKAQSEVA
+260 YEIKAQSEVA

-330 PDAMEE
+330 PDAMEQ

-480 PLSEVRDGIAAQ
+480 PLTEVRDGIAAQ
-492 LGLEAQDRAMRTL
+492 LSLEAQDLAMRTL

-619 GDVVIR
+619 SDVVIR

>member
-15 LVVIGLIVLSF
+15 LVIIGLIVLSF

-56 QFAIEQQRRQLSEI
+56 QFAIEQQRRQLTEI

-76 PSMLDDDL
+76 PSLLDDDL

-92 LVDRALLEDYALS
+92 LVDRALLEDYAVS

-114 VRRSITSNPTFEVD
+114 IRRSIISNPAFEVD
-128 GSFSVDYYRDV
+128 GSFSADYYRDI
-139 LRSNGLTPDLYRAE
+139 LRSNGLTTDQYRAE
-153 QGSTDQLVKLESVIA
+153 QSGTDQLVKLESIIG

-173 TPVEAKAAID
+173 TSVEAKAAID
-183 VVVERRDVRFLVVPE
+183 VVVERRDVRFLVIPDT
-198 SALSSESQVTD
+198 ALSSQYQVNET
-209 QAVSEYYEVNAEL
+209 VISEYYEANKAL
-222 FAQPERLSVEFIELN
+222 FAQPERLTVEFVELN
-237 PSQFE
+237 PSQFV
-242 LPVDEAELEAQL
+242 LPVDEAELQSQL

-270 HILLIQEDDETDEV
+270 HILLVQNGDETDQA
-284 YAGRIKAV
+284 YAERINVVGA
-292 ADRLVADEDFAAVAA
+292 RLAADEDFAAIAA

-336 AIADLDVGGVSSA
+336 AIANLEVGGISTA

-371 DDLLRAE
+371 DELLRAE

-392 LIAVDQLRD
+392 LIAVDELRE
-401 LVFMTS
+401 LVFTSS
-407 GLASAA
+407 GLEAA
-413 EQLGVSVSISQP
+413 AQELGLVIATSQP
-425 FSRDE
+425 FSRDQGE
-430 GLGLFNESSLRS
+430 GLFSEATLRNV
-442 AAFSDDVLVDGNN
+442 AFSDDALVDANN

-468 LAVKERLPEGTR
+468 LAVKEQLPEGTK
-480 PLSEVRDGIAAQ
+480 PLAEVRSSISAQ
-492 LGLEAQDRAMRTL
+492 LTSEAQDRAMTTL

-513 KNGETLES
+513 AAGETLEAI
-521 VSTAKGYEW
+521 STAKGYEW

-557 DTETVSAVRLDDQ
+557 DTETVSAVRLDDE

-578 RTQAGREDTMVGA
+578 RTQAGREDTMVGV
-591 ERDALLQEV
+591 ERDALLREV
-600 SDVSASLVRQEF
+600 SDVSASLLRQEF

>member
-15 LVVIGLIVLSF
+15 MVVIGLIVLSF

-76 PSMLDDDL
+76 PSLLDDDL

-92 LVDRALLEDYALS
+92 LVDRALLEDYATA

-114 VRRSITSNPTFEVD
+114 VRRSIIGNPTFEVD
-128 GSFSVDYYRDV
+128 GSFSADYYRDV
-139 LRSNGLTPDLYRAE
+139 LRSNGLSPDQYRAE
-153 QGSTDQLVKLESVIA
+153 QGNTDQLIKLESIIA

-183 VVVERRDVRFLVVPE
+183 VVVERRDVRFLVVPDT
-198 SALSSESQVTD
+198 ALSATSDIDDTAITAFYD
-209 QAVSEYYEVNAEL
+209 VNPGL
-222 FAQPERLSVEFIELN
+222 FAQPERLSVEYIELN
-237 PSQFE
+237 PAQYA
-242 LPVDEAELEAQL
+242 LPVDESELEAQL

-270 HILLIQEDDETDEV
+270 HILLIQEDDETDEA
-284 YAGRIKAV
+284 YATRIDEV
-292 ADRLVADEDFAAVAA
+292 GSRLAADEDFAAVAA

-330 PDAMEE
+330 PDAMED
-336 AIADLDVGGVSSA
+336 AIASLEVGGVSSP

-378 ITESLQTAQTQRDL
+378 ITESLQAAQTHRDL

-401 LVFMTS
+401 LVFTSS
-407 GLASAA
+407 GLATAA
-413 EQLGVSVSISQP
+413 GQLGLSVATSQP

-430 GLGLFNESSLRS
+430 GEGLFVESSLRN
-442 AAFSDDVLVDGNN
+442 AAFSEDVLIDGNN

-468 LAVKERLPEGTR
+468 LAVKERLPEGIK
-480 PLSEVRDGIAAQ
+480 PLAEVRDGIEAQ
-492 LGLEAQDRAMRTL
+492 LVSEAKDRAMTTL

-513 KNGETLES
+513 SAGETLES
-521 VSTAKGYEW
+521 VSSAKGYEW

-544 SSVLQSAFSKRSA
+544 SSVLQSAFSKRST
-557 DTETVSAVRLDDQ
+557 DTETVSAVRLDDE

-578 RTQAGREDTMVGA
+578 RTQAGREDTMVGV
-591 ERDALLQEV
+591 ERDALLREV
-600 SDVSASLVRQEF
+600 SDVSASLLRQEF

>member
-237 PSQFE
+237 PSQFA

-270 HILLIQEDDETDEV
+270 HILLIQEDDETDEI

-330 PDAMEE
+330 PDAMEQ
-336 AIADLDVGGVSSA
+336 AIAELDVGGVSSA

-480 PLSEVRDGIAAQ
+480 PLTEVRDGIAAQ
-492 LGLEAQDRAMRTL
+492 LSLEAQDLAMRTL

-578 RTQAGREDTMVGA
+578 RTQAGREDTIVGA